1 MSQVSF
7 LSRVCGL
14 PLHKRS
20 GTKKRPPKELQAIV
34 GGLDKELS
42 QTHEDRVEMDGV
54 ENIVKVGD
62 GTHNQAAKTNASTT
76 HSRQHKKKN
85 NIGKVLKLLSKEIKR
100 EKQEE
105 HLLRHRLFLF
115 QKPLSEQLVESRDT
129 DVQDNIMSAGTR
141 NRDLYPALVEDI
153 FEHSADDSQERSD
166 TDESFEQAQ
175 DTEAVLQEMF
185 TDLLTSMTARLTKR
199 GTNEWKLMYAILSD
213 FHQFVNLTYKTKV
226 VDRTQITSQSMVST
240 TTDAAPSH
248 IASLPKL
255 PTSTTTVMSPYTAT
269 SEDIPTSIPYIATTM
284 IRDVTVE

>member
-1 MSQVSF
+1 
-7 LSRVCGL
+7 
-14 PLHKRS
+14 
-20 GTKKRPPKELQAIV
+20 
-34 GGLDKELS
+34 
-42 QTHEDRVEMDGV
+42 MDGV

-62 GTHNQAAKTNASTT
+62 GTHNQAAKTNA

-85 NIGKVLKLLSKEIKR
+85 NIGKVLKLLNKEIKR

-129 DVQDNIMSAGTR
+129 DVQDNVMSAGTQ

-185 TDLLTSMTARLTKR
+185 TDLLTSMTGRLTKR

-213 FHQFVNLTYKTKV
+213 FHQFVNLTYKTKA

-248 IASLPKL
+248 IASLPTL